1 MRGNWIKISRGIRK
15 SWIWEEPKYLK
26 WWIDLIMLAGYEDK
40 RIRCGNEIVVLERG
54 SFVTSQV
61 KLAERWN
68 VNRETVK
75 RYLDLLK
82 ADNMIDYTTSNRKT
96 IVKVLNYSVYQDCG
110 ESDPATNPATKQ
122 APNPATNP
130 ATNPAQHKKGKKEKN
145 IYILAPGAGARVIPP
160 TLEDVKSY
168 CKENNLV
175 VNPEEFFKTYAPD
188 WMKGDEPIRDWQGLV
203 RGWHRKALRER
214 DKPVSGSKNRFRN
227 FDEREHDDAYYD
239 DLEQALLRK

>member
-1 MRGNWIKISRGIRK
+1 MSGNWIKISRGIRK

-110 ESDPATNPATKQ
+110 
-122 APNPATNP
+122 
-130 ATNPAQHKKGKKEKN
+130 
-145 IYILAPGAGARVIPP
+145 
-160 TLEDVKSY
+160 
-168 CKENNLV
+168 
-175 VNPEEFFKTYAPD
+175 
-188 WMKGDEPIRDWQGLV
+188 
-203 RGWHRKALRER
+203 
-214 DKPVSGSKNRFRN
+214 
-227 FDEREHDDAYYD
+227 
-239 DLEQALLRK
+239 